1 MKFRRGEYY
10 LAGSASRELKT
21 IVRIKDRVVPGMLSQ
36 DEINDGIEISM
47 KRYVEPIQKPERVP
61 IFIYHA

>member
-1 MKFRRGEYY
+1 
-10 LAGSASRELKT
+10 
-21 IVRIKDRVVPGMLSQ
+21 MLSQ

-47 KRYVEPIQKPERVP
+47 KRYVESIQKPERVP